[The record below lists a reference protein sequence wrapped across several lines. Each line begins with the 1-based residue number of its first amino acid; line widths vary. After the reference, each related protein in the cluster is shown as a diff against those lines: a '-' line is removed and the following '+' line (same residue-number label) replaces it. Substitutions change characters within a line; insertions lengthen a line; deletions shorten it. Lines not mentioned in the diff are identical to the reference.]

1 MLTNLWEMKRVIAAV
16 FAFGLVIGS
25 TGGVASAKTYKNC
38 TELTKK
44 YKNGVAKS
52 KSAAGSTKAHV
63 SAAIYAQNK
72 KMDRDNDGVACES

>member
-1 MLTNLWEMKRVIAAV
+1 MKRVIAAT

-25 TGGVASAKTYKNC
+25 TGGVASAKSFKNC

-52 KSAAGSTKAHV
+52 KAAAGSSRAHV

-72 KMDRDNDGVACES
+72 KMDRDKDGVVCES